1 MQIVFVKKK
10 KGCKNFMEKQTDS
23 VETVKSIASDLKAV
37 EPIVSVKN
45 LIVTGKDGRLLVD
58 HLSLQLKRGET
69 LGLVGESGSGKTLT
83 LKSLIGLLPK
93 NLSESYEEKKING
106 NVAMIFQNPMSALDP
121 LCPVFAQLI
130 EVVMIRQNVS
140 KKEAVCR
147 ANELIERLGL
157 PKELSKKDRLPSEL
171 SGGQCQRI
179 LIAMALACNPDVL
192 LCDEPTTALDVTVQK
207 QTLDLILSLQ
217 KEMNFAILF
226 VTHNL
231 AVAAGICSHLA
242 VMHHGKIVER
252 AVTKEILLT
261 PKDEY
266 TKMLL
271 SAILRIPHRCPQ
283 HNNISLRRS
292 GSKMQKSDVLLEIRN
307 IQASYKEYPAL
318 NNVSLDIK
326 KNTVL
331 GLVGESGSGKS
342 TLAKVITGLLQADTG
357 EVVFDGEM
365 LYSKKKHLHRKQQCK
380 QIQMVFQNPEGSLN
394 PKHTIEKILSDAML
408 FHKVTD
414 RAHVKEKCQEW
425 VQRMELP
432 EDTLS
437 RFPSSFSGGQKQ
449 RIALAR
455 ALCVSPKFLIADEP
469 TSALDVSVQLRML
482 QLIKELKR
490 EMGLTILFISHDMGV
505 IYDIC
510 DEVAV
515 MKDGKIEETGEK
527 KAFFENP
534 KTEYGKLLLDSV
546 PTLPYLE

>member
-140 KKEAVCR
+140 KKEASCR
-147 ANELIERLGL
+147 AKELIERLGL

-252 AVTKEILLT
+252 AATKEILLT
-261 PKDEY
+261 PKDAY

-271 SAILRIPHRCPQ
+271 SAILRIPHR
-283 HNNISLRRS
+283 
-292 GSKMQKSDVLLEIRN
+292 
-307 IQASYKEYPAL
+307 
-318 NNVSLDIK
+318 
-326 KNTVL
+326 
-331 GLVGESGSGKS
+331 
-342 TLAKVITGLLQADTG
+342 
-357 EVVFDGEM
+357 
-365 LYSKKKHLHRKQQCK
+365 
-380 QIQMVFQNPEGSLN
+380 
-394 PKHTIEKILSDAML
+394 
-408 FHKVTD
+408 
-414 RAHVKEKCQEW
+414 
-425 VQRMELP
+425 
-432 EDTLS
+432 
-437 RFPSSFSGGQKQ
+437 
-449 RIALAR
+449 
-455 ALCVSPKFLIADEP
+455 
-469 TSALDVSVQLRML
+469 
-482 QLIKELKR
+482 
-490 EMGLTILFISHDMGV
+490 
-505 IYDIC
+505 
-510 DEVAV
+510 
-515 MKDGKIEETGEK
+515 
-527 KAFFENP
+527 
-534 KTEYGKLLLDSV
+534 
-546 PTLPYLE
+546 

>member
-10 KGCKNFMEKQTDS
+10 KGCKNFMEMQTDS
-23 VETVKSIASDLKAV
+23 VKSIASDLKAA

-45 LIVTGKDGRLLVD
+45 LTVTGKDGRLLVD

-93 NLSESYEEKKING
+93 NLLESYEEKKING

-140 KKEAVCR
+140 KKEAACR
-147 ANELIERLGL
+147 AKELIERLGL

-179 LIAMALACNPDVL
+179 LIAMALACKPDVL

-252 AVTKEILLT
+252 AATKEILLT

-271 SAILRIPHRCPQ
+271 SAILRIPH
-283 HNNISLRRS
+283 
-292 GSKMQKSDVLLEIRN
+292 K
-307 IQASYKEYPAL
+307 
-318 NNVSLDIK
+318 
-326 KNTVL
+326 
-331 GLVGESGSGKS
+331 
-342 TLAKVITGLLQADTG
+342 
-357 EVVFDGEM
+357 
-365 LYSKKKHLHRKQQCK
+365 
-380 QIQMVFQNPEGSLN
+380 
-394 PKHTIEKILSDAML
+394 
-408 FHKVTD
+408 
-414 RAHVKEKCQEW
+414 
-425 VQRMELP
+425 
-432 EDTLS
+432 
-437 RFPSSFSGGQKQ
+437 
-449 RIALAR
+449 
-455 ALCVSPKFLIADEP
+455 
-469 TSALDVSVQLRML
+469 
-482 QLIKELKR
+482 
-490 EMGLTILFISHDMGV
+490 
-505 IYDIC
+505 
-510 DEVAV
+510 
-515 MKDGKIEETGEK
+515 
-527 KAFFENP
+527 
-534 KTEYGKLLLDSV
+534 
-546 PTLPYLE
+546 

>member
-1 MQIVFVKKK
+1 MQIVCVKKK
-10 KGCKNFMEKQTDS
+10 KGWKNFMEMQTDS
-23 VETVKSIASDLKAV
+23 VETVKSIGSDLKAA

-45 LIVTGKDGRLLVD
+45 LKVTGKDGRLLVD

-140 KKEAVCR
+140 KKEAACR
-147 ANELIERLGL
+147 AKELIERLGL

-179 LIAMALACNPDVL
+179 LIAMALACKPDVL

-217 KEMNFAILF
+217 KEMNFAVLF

-252 AVTKEILLT
+252 AATKEILLT

-271 SAILRIPHRCPQ
+271 SAILRIPHR
-283 HNNISLRRS
+283 
-292 GSKMQKSDVLLEIRN
+292 
-307 IQASYKEYPAL
+307 
-318 NNVSLDIK
+318 
-326 KNTVL
+326 
-331 GLVGESGSGKS
+331 
-342 TLAKVITGLLQADTG
+342 
-357 EVVFDGEM
+357 
-365 LYSKKKHLHRKQQCK
+365 
-380 QIQMVFQNPEGSLN
+380 
-394 PKHTIEKILSDAML
+394 
-408 FHKVTD
+408 
-414 RAHVKEKCQEW
+414 
-425 VQRMELP
+425 
-432 EDTLS
+432 
-437 RFPSSFSGGQKQ
+437 
-449 RIALAR
+449 
-455 ALCVSPKFLIADEP
+455 
-469 TSALDVSVQLRML
+469 
-482 QLIKELKR
+482 
-490 EMGLTILFISHDMGV
+490 
-505 IYDIC
+505 
-510 DEVAV
+510 
-515 MKDGKIEETGEK
+515 
-527 KAFFENP
+527 
-534 KTEYGKLLLDSV
+534 
-546 PTLPYLE
+546 

>member
-10 KGCKNFMEKQTDS
+10 KGCKNFMEKKTDS

-83 LKSLIGLLPK
+83 LKSLVGLLPK

-140 KKEAVCR
+140 KKEAICR
-147 ANELIERLGL
+147 AKELIERLGL

-252 AVTKEILLT
+252 AATKEILLT

-271 SAILRIPHRCPQ
+271 SAILRIPHR
-283 HNNISLRRS
+283 
-292 GSKMQKSDVLLEIRN
+292 
-307 IQASYKEYPAL
+307 
-318 NNVSLDIK
+318 
-326 KNTVL
+326 
-331 GLVGESGSGKS
+331 
-342 TLAKVITGLLQADTG
+342 
-357 EVVFDGEM
+357 
-365 LYSKKKHLHRKQQCK
+365 
-380 QIQMVFQNPEGSLN
+380 
-394 PKHTIEKILSDAML
+394 
-408 FHKVTD
+408 
-414 RAHVKEKCQEW
+414 
-425 VQRMELP
+425 
-432 EDTLS
+432 
-437 RFPSSFSGGQKQ
+437 
-449 RIALAR
+449 
-455 ALCVSPKFLIADEP
+455 
-469 TSALDVSVQLRML
+469 
-482 QLIKELKR
+482 
-490 EMGLTILFISHDMGV
+490 
-505 IYDIC
+505 
-510 DEVAV
+510 
-515 MKDGKIEETGEK
+515 
-527 KAFFENP
+527 
-534 KTEYGKLLLDSV
+534 
-546 PTLPYLE
+546 

>member
-10 KGCKNFMEKQTDS
+10 KGCKNFMEMQTDS
-23 VETVKSIASDLKAV
+23 VETVKSIASYLKAA

-45 LIVTGKDGRLLVD
+45 LTVTGKDGRLLVD

-140 KKEAVCR
+140 KKEASCR
-147 ANELIERLGL
+147 AKKLIERLGL

-179 LIAMALACNPDVL
+179 LIAMALACKPDVL

-252 AVTKEILLT
+252 AATKEILLT

-271 SAILRIPHRCPQ
+271 SAILRIPH
-283 HNNISLRRS
+283 
-292 GSKMQKSDVLLEIRN
+292 K
-307 IQASYKEYPAL
+307 
-318 NNVSLDIK
+318 
-326 KNTVL
+326 
-331 GLVGESGSGKS
+331 
-342 TLAKVITGLLQADTG
+342 
-357 EVVFDGEM
+357 
-365 LYSKKKHLHRKQQCK
+365 
-380 QIQMVFQNPEGSLN
+380 
-394 PKHTIEKILSDAML
+394 
-408 FHKVTD
+408 
-414 RAHVKEKCQEW
+414 
-425 VQRMELP
+425 
-432 EDTLS
+432 
-437 RFPSSFSGGQKQ
+437 
-449 RIALAR
+449 
-455 ALCVSPKFLIADEP
+455 
-469 TSALDVSVQLRML
+469 
-482 QLIKELKR
+482 
-490 EMGLTILFISHDMGV
+490 
-505 IYDIC
+505 
-510 DEVAV
+510 
-515 MKDGKIEETGEK
+515 
-527 KAFFENP
+527 
-534 KTEYGKLLLDSV
+534 
-546 PTLPYLE
+546 

>member
-1 MQIVFVKKK
+1 MQIIFVKKK
-10 KGCKNFMEKQTDS
+10 KGCKNFMEMQTDS

-45 LIVTGKDGRLLVD
+45 LTVTGKDGRLIVD

-140 KKEAVCR
+140 KKEAICR
-147 ANELIERLGL
+147 AKELIERLGL

-242 VMHHGKIVER
+242 VMHNGKIVETGK
-252 AVTKEILLT
+252 TKELLQH
-261 PKDEY
+261 PKDDY

-271 SAILRIPHRCPQ
+271 SAILRIP
-283 HNNISLRRS
+283 SRRE
-292 GSKMQKSDVLLEIRN
+292 Q
-307 IQASYKEYPAL
+307 
-318 NNVSLDIK
+318 
-326 KNTVL
+326 
-331 GLVGESGSGKS
+331 
-342 TLAKVITGLLQADTG
+342 
-357 EVVFDGEM
+357 
-365 LYSKKKHLHRKQQCK
+365 
-380 QIQMVFQNPEGSLN
+380 
-394 PKHTIEKILSDAML
+394 
-408 FHKVTD
+408 
-414 RAHVKEKCQEW
+414 
-425 VQRMELP
+425 
-432 EDTLS
+432 
-437 RFPSSFSGGQKQ
+437 
-449 RIALAR
+449 
-455 ALCVSPKFLIADEP
+455 
-469 TSALDVSVQLRML
+469 
-482 QLIKELKR
+482 
-490 EMGLTILFISHDMGV
+490 
-505 IYDIC
+505 
-510 DEVAV
+510 
-515 MKDGKIEETGEK
+515 
-527 KAFFENP
+527 
-534 KTEYGKLLLDSV
+534 
-546 PTLPYLE
+546 

>member
-10 KGCKNFMEKQTDS
+10 KGCKNFMEMQTDS
-23 VETVKSIASDLKAV
+23 VETVKSIASDLKAA

-45 LIVTGKDGRLLVD
+45 LTVTGKDGRLLVD

-140 KKEAVCR
+140 KKEAACR
-147 ANELIERLGL
+147 AKELIERLGL

-207 QTLDLILSLQ
+207 QTLDLIRELQ

-252 AVTKEILLT
+252 AATKEILLT

-271 SAILRIPHRCPQ
+271 SAILRIPHR
-283 HNNISLRRS
+283 
-292 GSKMQKSDVLLEIRN
+292 
-307 IQASYKEYPAL
+307 
-318 NNVSLDIK
+318 
-326 KNTVL
+326 
-331 GLVGESGSGKS
+331 
-342 TLAKVITGLLQADTG
+342 
-357 EVVFDGEM
+357 
-365 LYSKKKHLHRKQQCK
+365 
-380 QIQMVFQNPEGSLN
+380 
-394 PKHTIEKILSDAML
+394 
-408 FHKVTD
+408 
-414 RAHVKEKCQEW
+414 
-425 VQRMELP
+425 
-432 EDTLS
+432 
-437 RFPSSFSGGQKQ
+437 
-449 RIALAR
+449 
-455 ALCVSPKFLIADEP
+455 
-469 TSALDVSVQLRML
+469 
-482 QLIKELKR
+482 
-490 EMGLTILFISHDMGV
+490 
-505 IYDIC
+505 
-510 DEVAV
+510 
-515 MKDGKIEETGEK
+515 
-527 KAFFENP
+527 
-534 KTEYGKLLLDSV
+534 
-546 PTLPYLE
+546 

>member
-83 LKSLIGLLPK
+83 LKSLIELLPK

-130 EVVMIRQNVS
+130 EVVMIRQNVR

-252 AVTKEILLT
+252 AATKEILLT

-271 SAILRIPHRCPQ
+271 SAILRIPHR
-283 HNNISLRRS
+283 
-292 GSKMQKSDVLLEIRN
+292 
-307 IQASYKEYPAL
+307 
-318 NNVSLDIK
+318 
-326 KNTVL
+326 
-331 GLVGESGSGKS
+331 
-342 TLAKVITGLLQADTG
+342 
-357 EVVFDGEM
+357 
-365 LYSKKKHLHRKQQCK
+365 
-380 QIQMVFQNPEGSLN
+380 
-394 PKHTIEKILSDAML
+394 
-408 FHKVTD
+408 
-414 RAHVKEKCQEW
+414 
-425 VQRMELP
+425 
-432 EDTLS
+432 
-437 RFPSSFSGGQKQ
+437 
-449 RIALAR
+449 
-455 ALCVSPKFLIADEP
+455 
-469 TSALDVSVQLRML
+469 
-482 QLIKELKR
+482 
-490 EMGLTILFISHDMGV
+490 
-505 IYDIC
+505 
-510 DEVAV
+510 
-515 MKDGKIEETGEK
+515 
-527 KAFFENP
+527 
-534 KTEYGKLLLDSV
+534 
-546 PTLPYLE
+546 

>member
-10 KGCKNFMEKQTDS
+10 KGCKNFMEMQTDS
-23 VETVKSIASDLKAV
+23 VETVKSIASDLKAA

-45 LIVTGKDGRLLVD
+45 LTVTGKDGRLLVD

-93 NLSESYEEKKING
+93 NLLESYEEKKING

-140 KKEAVCR
+140 KKEAACR
-147 ANELIERLGL
+147 AKELIERLGL

-179 LIAMALACNPDVL
+179 LIAMALACKPDVL

-217 KEMNFAILF
+217 KEMNFVILF

-252 AVTKEILLT
+252 AATKEILLT

-271 SAILRIPHRCPQ
+271 SAILRIPH
-283 HNNISLRRS
+283 
-292 GSKMQKSDVLLEIRN
+292 K
-307 IQASYKEYPAL
+307 
-318 NNVSLDIK
+318 
-326 KNTVL
+326 
-331 GLVGESGSGKS
+331 
-342 TLAKVITGLLQADTG
+342 
-357 EVVFDGEM
+357 
-365 LYSKKKHLHRKQQCK
+365 
-380 QIQMVFQNPEGSLN
+380 
-394 PKHTIEKILSDAML
+394 
-408 FHKVTD
+408 
-414 RAHVKEKCQEW
+414 
-425 VQRMELP
+425 
-432 EDTLS
+432 
-437 RFPSSFSGGQKQ
+437 
-449 RIALAR
+449 
-455 ALCVSPKFLIADEP
+455 
-469 TSALDVSVQLRML
+469 
-482 QLIKELKR
+482 
-490 EMGLTILFISHDMGV
+490 
-505 IYDIC
+505 
-510 DEVAV
+510 
-515 MKDGKIEETGEK
+515 
-527 KAFFENP
+527 
-534 KTEYGKLLLDSV
+534 
-546 PTLPYLE
+546 

>member
-10 KGCKNFMEKQTDS
+10 KGCKNFMEMQTDS

-37 EPIVSVKN
+37 EQIVSVKN
-45 LIVTGKDGRLLVD
+45 LTVTGKDGRLIVD

-140 KKEAVCR
+140 KKEAICR
-147 ANELIERLGL
+147 AKELIERLGL

-242 VMHHGKIVER
+242 VMHHGKIVETGK
-252 AVTKEILLT
+252 TKELLQH
-261 PKDEY
+261 PKGNY

-271 SAILRIPHRCPQ
+271 SAILRIP
-283 HNNISLRRS
+283 SRRE
-292 GSKMQKSDVLLEIRN
+292 Q
-307 IQASYKEYPAL
+307 
-318 NNVSLDIK
+318 
-326 KNTVL
+326 
-331 GLVGESGSGKS
+331 
-342 TLAKVITGLLQADTG
+342 
-357 EVVFDGEM
+357 
-365 LYSKKKHLHRKQQCK
+365 
-380 QIQMVFQNPEGSLN
+380 
-394 PKHTIEKILSDAML
+394 
-408 FHKVTD
+408 
-414 RAHVKEKCQEW
+414 
-425 VQRMELP
+425 
-432 EDTLS
+432 
-437 RFPSSFSGGQKQ
+437 
-449 RIALAR
+449 
-455 ALCVSPKFLIADEP
+455 
-469 TSALDVSVQLRML
+469 
-482 QLIKELKR
+482 
-490 EMGLTILFISHDMGV
+490 
-505 IYDIC
+505 
-510 DEVAV
+510 
-515 MKDGKIEETGEK
+515 
-527 KAFFENP
+527 
-534 KTEYGKLLLDSV
+534 
-546 PTLPYLE
+546 

>member
-10 KGCKNFMEKQTDS
+10 KGCKNFMEMQTDS
-23 VETVKSIASDLKAV
+23 VETVKSIASDLKAA

-45 LIVTGKDGRLLVD
+45 LTVTGKDGRLLVD

-93 NLSESYEEKKING
+93 NLSESYEEKNING

-140 KKEAVCR
+140 KKEASCR
-147 ANELIERLGL
+147 AKELIERLGL

-179 LIAMALACNPDVL
+179 LIAMALACKPDVL

-252 AVTKEILLT
+252 AATKEILLT

-271 SAILRIPHRCPQ
+271 SAILCIPH
-283 HNNISLRRS
+283 
-292 GSKMQKSDVLLEIRN
+292 K
-307 IQASYKEYPAL
+307 
-318 NNVSLDIK
+318 
-326 KNTVL
+326 
-331 GLVGESGSGKS
+331 
-342 TLAKVITGLLQADTG
+342 
-357 EVVFDGEM
+357 
-365 LYSKKKHLHRKQQCK
+365 
-380 QIQMVFQNPEGSLN
+380 
-394 PKHTIEKILSDAML
+394 
-408 FHKVTD
+408 
-414 RAHVKEKCQEW
+414 
-425 VQRMELP
+425 
-432 EDTLS
+432 
-437 RFPSSFSGGQKQ
+437 
-449 RIALAR
+449 
-455 ALCVSPKFLIADEP
+455 
-469 TSALDVSVQLRML
+469 
-482 QLIKELKR
+482 
-490 EMGLTILFISHDMGV
+490 
-505 IYDIC
+505 
-510 DEVAV
+510 
-515 MKDGKIEETGEK
+515 
-527 KAFFENP
+527 
-534 KTEYGKLLLDSV
+534 
-546 PTLPYLE
+546 

>member
-83 LKSLIGLLPK
+83 LKSLVGLLPK

-147 ANELIERLGL
+147 ATELIERLGL

-242 VMHHGKIVER
+242 VMHNGKIVETGK
-252 AVTKEILLT
+252 TKELLQH
-261 PKDEY
+261 PKDDY

-271 SAILRIPHRCPQ
+271 SAILRIP
-283 HNNISLRRS
+283 SRRE
-292 GSKMQKSDVLLEIRN
+292 Q
-307 IQASYKEYPAL
+307 
-318 NNVSLDIK
+318 
-326 KNTVL
+326 
-331 GLVGESGSGKS
+331 
-342 TLAKVITGLLQADTG
+342 
-357 EVVFDGEM
+357 
-365 LYSKKKHLHRKQQCK
+365 
-380 QIQMVFQNPEGSLN
+380 
-394 PKHTIEKILSDAML
+394 
-408 FHKVTD
+408 
-414 RAHVKEKCQEW
+414 
-425 VQRMELP
+425 
-432 EDTLS
+432 
-437 RFPSSFSGGQKQ
+437 
-449 RIALAR
+449 
-455 ALCVSPKFLIADEP
+455 
-469 TSALDVSVQLRML
+469 
-482 QLIKELKR
+482 
-490 EMGLTILFISHDMGV
+490 
-505 IYDIC
+505 
-510 DEVAV
+510 
-515 MKDGKIEETGEK
+515 
-527 KAFFENP
+527 
-534 KTEYGKLLLDSV
+534 
-546 PTLPYLE
+546 

>member
-10 KGCKNFMEKQTDS
+10 KGCKNFMEMQTDS
-23 VETVKSIASDLKAV
+23 VETVKSIASDLKAA

-45 LIVTGKDGRLLVD
+45 LTVTGKDGRLLVD

-93 NLSESYEEKKING
+93 NLLESYEEKKING

-140 KKEAVCR
+140 KKEASCR
-147 ANELIERLGL
+147 AKELIERLGL

-179 LIAMALACNPDVL
+179 LIAMALACKPDVL

-252 AVTKEILLT
+252 AATKEILLT

-271 SAILRIPHRCPQ
+271 SAILCIPH
-283 HNNISLRRS
+283 
-292 GSKMQKSDVLLEIRN
+292 K
-307 IQASYKEYPAL
+307 
-318 NNVSLDIK
+318 
-326 KNTVL
+326 
-331 GLVGESGSGKS
+331 
-342 TLAKVITGLLQADTG
+342 
-357 EVVFDGEM
+357 
-365 LYSKKKHLHRKQQCK
+365 
-380 QIQMVFQNPEGSLN
+380 
-394 PKHTIEKILSDAML
+394 
-408 FHKVTD
+408 
-414 RAHVKEKCQEW
+414 
-425 VQRMELP
+425 
-432 EDTLS
+432 
-437 RFPSSFSGGQKQ
+437 
-449 RIALAR
+449 
-455 ALCVSPKFLIADEP
+455 
-469 TSALDVSVQLRML
+469 
-482 QLIKELKR
+482 
-490 EMGLTILFISHDMGV
+490 
-505 IYDIC
+505 
-510 DEVAV
+510 
-515 MKDGKIEETGEK
+515 
-527 KAFFENP
+527 
-534 KTEYGKLLLDSV
+534 
-546 PTLPYLE
+546 

>member
-10 KGCKNFMEKQTDS
+10 KGCKNFMEMQTDS
-23 VETVKSIASDLKAV
+23 VETVKSIASDLKAA

-45 LIVTGKDGRLLVD
+45 LTVTGKDGRLLVD
-58 HLSLQLKRGET
+58 HLSLQLKRGDT

-93 NLSESYEEKKING
+93 NLLESYEEKKING

-140 KKEAVCR
+140 KKEAACR
-147 ANELIERLGL
+147 AKELIERLGL

-179 LIAMALACNPDVL
+179 LIAMALACKPDVL

-252 AVTKEILLT
+252 AATKEILLT

-271 SAILRIPHRCPQ
+271 SAILRIPH
-283 HNNISLRRS
+283 
-292 GSKMQKSDVLLEIRN
+292 K
-307 IQASYKEYPAL
+307 
-318 NNVSLDIK
+318 
-326 KNTVL
+326 
-331 GLVGESGSGKS
+331 
-342 TLAKVITGLLQADTG
+342 
-357 EVVFDGEM
+357 
-365 LYSKKKHLHRKQQCK
+365 
-380 QIQMVFQNPEGSLN
+380 
-394 PKHTIEKILSDAML
+394 
-408 FHKVTD
+408 
-414 RAHVKEKCQEW
+414 
-425 VQRMELP
+425 
-432 EDTLS
+432 
-437 RFPSSFSGGQKQ
+437 
-449 RIALAR
+449 
-455 ALCVSPKFLIADEP
+455 
-469 TSALDVSVQLRML
+469 
-482 QLIKELKR
+482 
-490 EMGLTILFISHDMGV
+490 
-505 IYDIC
+505 
-510 DEVAV
+510 
-515 MKDGKIEETGEK
+515 
-527 KAFFENP
+527 
-534 KTEYGKLLLDSV
+534 
-546 PTLPYLE
+546 

>member
-10 KGCKNFMEKQTDS
+10 KGCKNFMEMQTDS
-23 VETVKSIASDLKAV
+23 VETVKSIASDLKAA

-45 LIVTGKDGRLLVD
+45 LTVTGKDGRLLVD

-140 KKEAVCR
+140 KKEAACR
-147 ANELIERLGL
+147 AKELIERLGL

-179 LIAMALACNPDVL
+179 LIAMALACKPDVL

-217 KEMNFAILF
+217 KEMDFAILF

-252 AVTKEILLT
+252 AATKEILLT

-271 SAILRIPHRCPQ
+271 SAILRIPH
-283 HNNISLRRS
+283 
-292 GSKMQKSDVLLEIRN
+292 K
-307 IQASYKEYPAL
+307 
-318 NNVSLDIK
+318 
-326 KNTVL
+326 
-331 GLVGESGSGKS
+331 
-342 TLAKVITGLLQADTG
+342 
-357 EVVFDGEM
+357 
-365 LYSKKKHLHRKQQCK
+365 
-380 QIQMVFQNPEGSLN
+380 
-394 PKHTIEKILSDAML
+394 
-408 FHKVTD
+408 
-414 RAHVKEKCQEW
+414 
-425 VQRMELP
+425 
-432 EDTLS
+432 
-437 RFPSSFSGGQKQ
+437 
-449 RIALAR
+449 
-455 ALCVSPKFLIADEP
+455 
-469 TSALDVSVQLRML
+469 
-482 QLIKELKR
+482 
-490 EMGLTILFISHDMGV
+490 
-505 IYDIC
+505 
-510 DEVAV
+510 
-515 MKDGKIEETGEK
+515 
-527 KAFFENP
+527 
-534 KTEYGKLLLDSV
+534 
-546 PTLPYLE
+546 

>member
-10 KGCKNFMEKQTDS
+10 KGCKNFMEMQTDS
-23 VETVKSIASDLKAV
+23 VETVKSIASDLKAA

-45 LIVTGKDGRLLVD
+45 LTVTGKDGRLLVD

-93 NLSESYEEKKING
+93 NLSESYEEKNING

-140 KKEAVCR
+140 KKEASCR
-147 ANELIERLGL
+147 AKELIERLGL

-179 LIAMALACNPDVL
+179 LIAMALACKPDVL

-217 KEMNFAILF
+217 KEMNFVILF

-252 AVTKEILLT
+252 AATKEILLT

-271 SAILRIPHRCPQ
+271 SAILCIPH
-283 HNNISLRRS
+283 
-292 GSKMQKSDVLLEIRN
+292 K
-307 IQASYKEYPAL
+307 
-318 NNVSLDIK
+318 
-326 KNTVL
+326 
-331 GLVGESGSGKS
+331 
-342 TLAKVITGLLQADTG
+342 
-357 EVVFDGEM
+357 
-365 LYSKKKHLHRKQQCK
+365 
-380 QIQMVFQNPEGSLN
+380 
-394 PKHTIEKILSDAML
+394 
-408 FHKVTD
+408 
-414 RAHVKEKCQEW
+414 
-425 VQRMELP
+425 
-432 EDTLS
+432 
-437 RFPSSFSGGQKQ
+437 
-449 RIALAR
+449 
-455 ALCVSPKFLIADEP
+455 
-469 TSALDVSVQLRML
+469 
-482 QLIKELKR
+482 
-490 EMGLTILFISHDMGV
+490 
-505 IYDIC
+505 
-510 DEVAV
+510 
-515 MKDGKIEETGEK
+515 
-527 KAFFENP
+527 
-534 KTEYGKLLLDSV
+534 
-546 PTLPYLE
+546 

>member
-10 KGCKNFMEKQTDS
+10 KGCKNFMEMQTDS
-23 VETVKSIASDLKAV
+23 VETVKSIASDLKAA

-45 LIVTGKDGRLLVD
+45 LILTGKDGRLLVD

-140 KKEAVCR
+140 KKEAACR
-147 ANELIERLGL
+147 AKELIERLGL

-179 LIAMALACNPDVL
+179 LIAMALACKPDVL

-217 KEMNFAILF
+217 KEMNFAVLF

-252 AVTKEILLT
+252 AATKEILLT

-271 SAILRIPHRCPQ
+271 SAILRIPHR
-283 HNNISLRRS
+283 
-292 GSKMQKSDVLLEIRN
+292 
-307 IQASYKEYPAL
+307 
-318 NNVSLDIK
+318 
-326 KNTVL
+326 
-331 GLVGESGSGKS
+331 
-342 TLAKVITGLLQADTG
+342 
-357 EVVFDGEM
+357 
-365 LYSKKKHLHRKQQCK
+365 
-380 QIQMVFQNPEGSLN
+380 
-394 PKHTIEKILSDAML
+394 
-408 FHKVTD
+408 
-414 RAHVKEKCQEW
+414 
-425 VQRMELP
+425 
-432 EDTLS
+432 
-437 RFPSSFSGGQKQ
+437 
-449 RIALAR
+449 
-455 ALCVSPKFLIADEP
+455 
-469 TSALDVSVQLRML
+469 
-482 QLIKELKR
+482 
-490 EMGLTILFISHDMGV
+490 
-505 IYDIC
+505 
-510 DEVAV
+510 
-515 MKDGKIEETGEK
+515 
-527 KAFFENP
+527 
-534 KTEYGKLLLDSV
+534 
-546 PTLPYLE
+546 

>member
-37 EPIVSVKN
+37 EPIVSLKN

-140 KKEAVCR
+140 KKEAVCF

-226 VTHNL
+226 VTHIL

-252 AVTKEILLT
+252 AATKEILLT

-271 SAILRIPHRCPQ
+271 SAILRIPHR
-283 HNNISLRRS
+283 
-292 GSKMQKSDVLLEIRN
+292 
-307 IQASYKEYPAL
+307 
-318 NNVSLDIK
+318 
-326 KNTVL
+326 
-331 GLVGESGSGKS
+331 
-342 TLAKVITGLLQADTG
+342 
-357 EVVFDGEM
+357 
-365 LYSKKKHLHRKQQCK
+365 
-380 QIQMVFQNPEGSLN
+380 
-394 PKHTIEKILSDAML
+394 
-408 FHKVTD
+408 
-414 RAHVKEKCQEW
+414 
-425 VQRMELP
+425 
-432 EDTLS
+432 
-437 RFPSSFSGGQKQ
+437 
-449 RIALAR
+449 
-455 ALCVSPKFLIADEP
+455 
-469 TSALDVSVQLRML
+469 
-482 QLIKELKR
+482 
-490 EMGLTILFISHDMGV
+490 
-505 IYDIC
+505 
-510 DEVAV
+510 
-515 MKDGKIEETGEK
+515 
-527 KAFFENP
+527 
-534 KTEYGKLLLDSV
+534 
-546 PTLPYLE
+546 

>member
-10 KGCKNFMEKQTDS
+10 KGCKNFMEMQTDS
-23 VETVKSIASDLKAV
+23 VETVKSIASDLKAA

-45 LIVTGKDGRLLVD
+45 LTVTGKDGRLLVD

-93 NLSESYEEKKING
+93 NLSESYEEKNING

-140 KKEAVCR
+140 KKEAACR
-147 ANELIERLGL
+147 AKELIERLGL

-179 LIAMALACNPDVL
+179 LIAMALACKPDVL

-252 AVTKEILLT
+252 AATKEILLT

-271 SAILRIPHRCPQ
+271 SAILRIPHR
-283 HNNISLRRS
+283 
-292 GSKMQKSDVLLEIRN
+292 
-307 IQASYKEYPAL
+307 
-318 NNVSLDIK
+318 
-326 KNTVL
+326 
-331 GLVGESGSGKS
+331 
-342 TLAKVITGLLQADTG
+342 
-357 EVVFDGEM
+357 
-365 LYSKKKHLHRKQQCK
+365 
-380 QIQMVFQNPEGSLN
+380 
-394 PKHTIEKILSDAML
+394 
-408 FHKVTD
+408 
-414 RAHVKEKCQEW
+414 
-425 VQRMELP
+425 
-432 EDTLS
+432 
-437 RFPSSFSGGQKQ
+437 
-449 RIALAR
+449 
-455 ALCVSPKFLIADEP
+455 
-469 TSALDVSVQLRML
+469 
-482 QLIKELKR
+482 
-490 EMGLTILFISHDMGV
+490 
-505 IYDIC
+505 
-510 DEVAV
+510 
-515 MKDGKIEETGEK
+515 
-527 KAFFENP
+527 
-534 KTEYGKLLLDSV
+534 
-546 PTLPYLE
+546 

>member
-10 KGCKNFMEKQTDS
+10 KGCKNFMEMQTDS
-23 VETVKSIASDLKAV
+23 VETVKSIASDLKAA

-45 LIVTGKDGRLLVD
+45 LTVTGKDGRLLVD

-93 NLSESYEEKKING
+93 NLLESYEEKNING

-140 KKEAVCR
+140 KKEAACR
-147 ANELIERLGL
+147 AKELIERLGL

-179 LIAMALACNPDVL
+179 LIAMALACKPDVL

-217 KEMNFAILF
+217 KEMDFAILF

-252 AVTKEILLT
+252 AATKEILLT

-271 SAILRIPHRCPQ
+271 SAILRIPH
-283 HNNISLRRS
+283 
-292 GSKMQKSDVLLEIRN
+292 K
-307 IQASYKEYPAL
+307 
-318 NNVSLDIK
+318 
-326 KNTVL
+326 
-331 GLVGESGSGKS
+331 
-342 TLAKVITGLLQADTG
+342 
-357 EVVFDGEM
+357 
-365 LYSKKKHLHRKQQCK
+365 
-380 QIQMVFQNPEGSLN
+380 
-394 PKHTIEKILSDAML
+394 
-408 FHKVTD
+408 
-414 RAHVKEKCQEW
+414 
-425 VQRMELP
+425 
-432 EDTLS
+432 
-437 RFPSSFSGGQKQ
+437 
-449 RIALAR
+449 
-455 ALCVSPKFLIADEP
+455 
-469 TSALDVSVQLRML
+469 
-482 QLIKELKR
+482 
-490 EMGLTILFISHDMGV
+490 
-505 IYDIC
+505 
-510 DEVAV
+510 
-515 MKDGKIEETGEK
+515 
-527 KAFFENP
+527 
-534 KTEYGKLLLDSV
+534 
-546 PTLPYLE
+546 

>member
-23 VETVKSIASDLKAV
+23 VETVKSIASDLKAA

-45 LIVTGKDGRLLVD
+45 LTVTGKDGRLLVD

-140 KKEAVCR
+140 KKEASCR
-147 ANELIERLGL
+147 AKELIERLGL

-252 AVTKEILLT
+252 AATKEILLT

-271 SAILRIPHRCPQ
+271 SAILRIPHR
-283 HNNISLRRS
+283 
-292 GSKMQKSDVLLEIRN
+292 
-307 IQASYKEYPAL
+307 
-318 NNVSLDIK
+318 
-326 KNTVL
+326 
-331 GLVGESGSGKS
+331 
-342 TLAKVITGLLQADTG
+342 
-357 EVVFDGEM
+357 
-365 LYSKKKHLHRKQQCK
+365 
-380 QIQMVFQNPEGSLN
+380 
-394 PKHTIEKILSDAML
+394 
-408 FHKVTD
+408 
-414 RAHVKEKCQEW
+414 
-425 VQRMELP
+425 
-432 EDTLS
+432 
-437 RFPSSFSGGQKQ
+437 
-449 RIALAR
+449 
-455 ALCVSPKFLIADEP
+455 
-469 TSALDVSVQLRML
+469 
-482 QLIKELKR
+482 
-490 EMGLTILFISHDMGV
+490 
-505 IYDIC
+505 
-510 DEVAV
+510 
-515 MKDGKIEETGEK
+515 
-527 KAFFENP
+527 
-534 KTEYGKLLLDSV
+534 
-546 PTLPYLE
+546 

>member
-10 KGCKNFMEKQTDS
+10 KGCKNFMEMQTDS
-23 VETVKSIASDLKAV
+23 VETVNSIASDLKAA

-45 LIVTGKDGRLLVD
+45 LTVTGKDGRLLVD

-140 KKEAVCR
+140 KKEAACR
-147 ANELIERLGL
+147 AKELIERLGL

-179 LIAMALACNPDVL
+179 LIAMALACKPDVL

-207 QTLDLILSLQ
+207 RTLDLILSLQ

-252 AVTKEILLT
+252 AATKEILLT

-271 SAILRIPHRCPQ
+271 SAILRIPH
-283 HNNISLRRS
+283 
-292 GSKMQKSDVLLEIRN
+292 K
-307 IQASYKEYPAL
+307 
-318 NNVSLDIK
+318 
-326 KNTVL
+326 
-331 GLVGESGSGKS
+331 
-342 TLAKVITGLLQADTG
+342 
-357 EVVFDGEM
+357 
-365 LYSKKKHLHRKQQCK
+365 
-380 QIQMVFQNPEGSLN
+380 
-394 PKHTIEKILSDAML
+394 
-408 FHKVTD
+408 
-414 RAHVKEKCQEW
+414 
-425 VQRMELP
+425 
-432 EDTLS
+432 
-437 RFPSSFSGGQKQ
+437 
-449 RIALAR
+449 
-455 ALCVSPKFLIADEP
+455 
-469 TSALDVSVQLRML
+469 
-482 QLIKELKR
+482 
-490 EMGLTILFISHDMGV
+490 
-505 IYDIC
+505 
-510 DEVAV
+510 
-515 MKDGKIEETGEK
+515 
-527 KAFFENP
+527 
-534 KTEYGKLLLDSV
+534 
-546 PTLPYLE
+546 

>member
-83 LKSLIGLLPK
+83 LKSLVGLLPK

-140 KKEAVCR
+140 KKEAICR
-147 ANELIERLGL
+147 AKELIERLGL

-252 AVTKEILLT
+252 AATKEILLT

-271 SAILRIPHRCPQ
+271 SAILRIPHR
-283 HNNISLRRS
+283 
-292 GSKMQKSDVLLEIRN
+292 
-307 IQASYKEYPAL
+307 
-318 NNVSLDIK
+318 
-326 KNTVL
+326 
-331 GLVGESGSGKS
+331 
-342 TLAKVITGLLQADTG
+342 
-357 EVVFDGEM
+357 
-365 LYSKKKHLHRKQQCK
+365 
-380 QIQMVFQNPEGSLN
+380 
-394 PKHTIEKILSDAML
+394 
-408 FHKVTD
+408 
-414 RAHVKEKCQEW
+414 
-425 VQRMELP
+425 
-432 EDTLS
+432 
-437 RFPSSFSGGQKQ
+437 
-449 RIALAR
+449 
-455 ALCVSPKFLIADEP
+455 
-469 TSALDVSVQLRML
+469 
-482 QLIKELKR
+482 
-490 EMGLTILFISHDMGV
+490 
-505 IYDIC
+505 
-510 DEVAV
+510 
-515 MKDGKIEETGEK
+515 
-527 KAFFENP
+527 
-534 KTEYGKLLLDSV
+534 
-546 PTLPYLE
+546 

>member
-10 KGCKNFMEKQTDS
+10 KGCKNFMEMQTDS
-23 VETVKSIASDLKAV
+23 VETVKSIASDLKAA

-45 LIVTGKDGRLLVD
+45 LTVTGKDGRLLVD

-93 NLSESYEEKKING
+93 NLSESYEEKRING

-130 EVVMIRQNVS
+130 EIVMIRQNVS
-140 KKEAVCR
+140 KKEAACR
-147 ANELIERLGL
+147 AKELIERLGL

-179 LIAMALACNPDVL
+179 LIAMALACKPDVL

-252 AVTKEILLT
+252 AATKEILLT

-271 SAILRIPHRCPQ
+271 SAILRIPHR
-283 HNNISLRRS
+283 
-292 GSKMQKSDVLLEIRN
+292 
-307 IQASYKEYPAL
+307 
-318 NNVSLDIK
+318 
-326 KNTVL
+326 
-331 GLVGESGSGKS
+331 
-342 TLAKVITGLLQADTG
+342 
-357 EVVFDGEM
+357 
-365 LYSKKKHLHRKQQCK
+365 
-380 QIQMVFQNPEGSLN
+380 
-394 PKHTIEKILSDAML
+394 
-408 FHKVTD
+408 
-414 RAHVKEKCQEW
+414 
-425 VQRMELP
+425 
-432 EDTLS
+432 
-437 RFPSSFSGGQKQ
+437 
-449 RIALAR
+449 
-455 ALCVSPKFLIADEP
+455 
-469 TSALDVSVQLRML
+469 
-482 QLIKELKR
+482 
-490 EMGLTILFISHDMGV
+490 
-505 IYDIC
+505 
-510 DEVAV
+510 
-515 MKDGKIEETGEK
+515 
-527 KAFFENP
+527 
-534 KTEYGKLLLDSV
+534 
-546 PTLPYLE
+546 

>member
-10 KGCKNFMEKQTDS
+10 KGCKNFMEMQTDS
-23 VETVKSIASDLKAV
+23 VETVKSIASDLKAA

-45 LIVTGKDGRLLVD
+45 LTVTGKDGRLLVD

-140 KKEAVCR
+140 KKEASCR
-147 ANELIERLGL
+147 AKELIERLGL

-252 AVTKEILLT
+252 AATKEILLT

-271 SAILRIPHRCPQ
+271 SAILRIPHR
-283 HNNISLRRS
+283 
-292 GSKMQKSDVLLEIRN
+292 
-307 IQASYKEYPAL
+307 
-318 NNVSLDIK
+318 
-326 KNTVL
+326 
-331 GLVGESGSGKS
+331 
-342 TLAKVITGLLQADTG
+342 
-357 EVVFDGEM
+357 
-365 LYSKKKHLHRKQQCK
+365 
-380 QIQMVFQNPEGSLN
+380 
-394 PKHTIEKILSDAML
+394 
-408 FHKVTD
+408 
-414 RAHVKEKCQEW
+414 
-425 VQRMELP
+425 
-432 EDTLS
+432 
-437 RFPSSFSGGQKQ
+437 
-449 RIALAR
+449 
-455 ALCVSPKFLIADEP
+455 
-469 TSALDVSVQLRML
+469 
-482 QLIKELKR
+482 
-490 EMGLTILFISHDMGV
+490 
-505 IYDIC
+505 
-510 DEVAV
+510 
-515 MKDGKIEETGEK
+515 
-527 KAFFENP
+527 
-534 KTEYGKLLLDSV
+534 
-546 PTLPYLE
+546 

>member
-10 KGCKNFMEKQTDS
+10 KGCKNFMEMQTDS
-23 VETVKSIASDLKAV
+23 VETVKSIASDLKAA

-45 LIVTGKDGRLLVD
+45 LTVTGKDGRLLVD

-140 KKEAVCR
+140 KKEAACR
-147 ANELIERLGL
+147 AKKLIERLGL

-179 LIAMALACNPDVL
+179 LIAMALACKPDVL

-252 AVTKEILLT
+252 AATKEILLT

-271 SAILRIPHRCPQ
+271 SAILRIPH
-283 HNNISLRRS
+283 
-292 GSKMQKSDVLLEIRN
+292 K
-307 IQASYKEYPAL
+307 
-318 NNVSLDIK
+318 
-326 KNTVL
+326 
-331 GLVGESGSGKS
+331 
-342 TLAKVITGLLQADTG
+342 
-357 EVVFDGEM
+357 
-365 LYSKKKHLHRKQQCK
+365 
-380 QIQMVFQNPEGSLN
+380 
-394 PKHTIEKILSDAML
+394 
-408 FHKVTD
+408 
-414 RAHVKEKCQEW
+414 
-425 VQRMELP
+425 
-432 EDTLS
+432 
-437 RFPSSFSGGQKQ
+437 
-449 RIALAR
+449 
-455 ALCVSPKFLIADEP
+455 
-469 TSALDVSVQLRML
+469 
-482 QLIKELKR
+482 
-490 EMGLTILFISHDMGV
+490 
-505 IYDIC
+505 
-510 DEVAV
+510 
-515 MKDGKIEETGEK
+515 
-527 KAFFENP
+527 
-534 KTEYGKLLLDSV
+534 
-546 PTLPYLE
+546 

>member
-37 EPIVSVKN
+37 EPIVSVKD

-140 KKEAVCR
+140 KKEAICR
-147 ANELIERLGL
+147 AKELIERLGL

-252 AVTKEILLT
+252 AATKEILLT

-271 SAILRIPHRCPQ
+271 SAILRIPHR
-283 HNNISLRRS
+283 
-292 GSKMQKSDVLLEIRN
+292 
-307 IQASYKEYPAL
+307 
-318 NNVSLDIK
+318 
-326 KNTVL
+326 
-331 GLVGESGSGKS
+331 
-342 TLAKVITGLLQADTG
+342 
-357 EVVFDGEM
+357 
-365 LYSKKKHLHRKQQCK
+365 
-380 QIQMVFQNPEGSLN
+380 
-394 PKHTIEKILSDAML
+394 
-408 FHKVTD
+408 
-414 RAHVKEKCQEW
+414 
-425 VQRMELP
+425 
-432 EDTLS
+432 
-437 RFPSSFSGGQKQ
+437 
-449 RIALAR
+449 
-455 ALCVSPKFLIADEP
+455 
-469 TSALDVSVQLRML
+469 
-482 QLIKELKR
+482 
-490 EMGLTILFISHDMGV
+490 
-505 IYDIC
+505 
-510 DEVAV
+510 
-515 MKDGKIEETGEK
+515 
-527 KAFFENP
+527 
-534 KTEYGKLLLDSV
+534 
-546 PTLPYLE
+546 

>member
-147 ANELIERLGL
+147 AKELIERLGL

-242 VMHHGKIVER
+242 VMHHGKIVETGK
-252 AVTKEILLT
+252 TKELLQH
-261 PKDEY
+261 PKDDY

-271 SAILRIPHRCPQ
+271 SAILRIP
-283 HNNISLRRS
+283 SRRE
-292 GSKMQKSDVLLEIRN
+292 Q
-307 IQASYKEYPAL
+307 
-318 NNVSLDIK
+318 
-326 KNTVL
+326 
-331 GLVGESGSGKS
+331 
-342 TLAKVITGLLQADTG
+342 
-357 EVVFDGEM
+357 
-365 LYSKKKHLHRKQQCK
+365 
-380 QIQMVFQNPEGSLN
+380 
-394 PKHTIEKILSDAML
+394 
-408 FHKVTD
+408 
-414 RAHVKEKCQEW
+414 
-425 VQRMELP
+425 
-432 EDTLS
+432 
-437 RFPSSFSGGQKQ
+437 
-449 RIALAR
+449 
-455 ALCVSPKFLIADEP
+455 
-469 TSALDVSVQLRML
+469 
-482 QLIKELKR
+482 
-490 EMGLTILFISHDMGV
+490 
-505 IYDIC
+505 
-510 DEVAV
+510 
-515 MKDGKIEETGEK
+515 
-527 KAFFENP
+527 
-534 KTEYGKLLLDSV
+534 
-546 PTLPYLE
+546 

>member
-10 KGCKNFMEKQTDS
+10 KGCKNFMEKKTDS

-140 KKEAVCR
+140 KKEEVCR

-252 AVTKEILLT
+252 AATKEILLT

-271 SAILRIPHRCPQ
+271 SAILRIPHR
-283 HNNISLRRS
+283 
-292 GSKMQKSDVLLEIRN
+292 
-307 IQASYKEYPAL
+307 
-318 NNVSLDIK
+318 
-326 KNTVL
+326 
-331 GLVGESGSGKS
+331 
-342 TLAKVITGLLQADTG
+342 
-357 EVVFDGEM
+357 
-365 LYSKKKHLHRKQQCK
+365 
-380 QIQMVFQNPEGSLN
+380 
-394 PKHTIEKILSDAML
+394 
-408 FHKVTD
+408 
-414 RAHVKEKCQEW
+414 
-425 VQRMELP
+425 
-432 EDTLS
+432 
-437 RFPSSFSGGQKQ
+437 
-449 RIALAR
+449 
-455 ALCVSPKFLIADEP
+455 
-469 TSALDVSVQLRML
+469 
-482 QLIKELKR
+482 
-490 EMGLTILFISHDMGV
+490 
-505 IYDIC
+505 
-510 DEVAV
+510 
-515 MKDGKIEETGEK
+515 
-527 KAFFENP
+527 
-534 KTEYGKLLLDSV
+534 
-546 PTLPYLE
+546 

>member
-10 KGCKNFMEKQTDS
+10 KGCKNFMEMQTDS
-23 VETVKSIASDLKAV
+23 VETVKSIASDLKAA

-45 LIVTGKDGRLLVD
+45 LKVTGKDGRLLVD

-140 KKEAVCR
+140 KKEAACR
-147 ANELIERLGL
+147 AKELIERLGL

-179 LIAMALACNPDVL
+179 LIAMALACKPDVL

-217 KEMNFAILF
+217 KEMNFAVLF

-252 AVTKEILLT
+252 AATKEILLT

-271 SAILRIPHRCPQ
+271 SAILRIPH
-283 HNNISLRRS
+283 
-292 GSKMQKSDVLLEIRN
+292 K
-307 IQASYKEYPAL
+307 
-318 NNVSLDIK
+318 
-326 KNTVL
+326 
-331 GLVGESGSGKS
+331 
-342 TLAKVITGLLQADTG
+342 
-357 EVVFDGEM
+357 
-365 LYSKKKHLHRKQQCK
+365 
-380 QIQMVFQNPEGSLN
+380 
-394 PKHTIEKILSDAML
+394 
-408 FHKVTD
+408 
-414 RAHVKEKCQEW
+414 
-425 VQRMELP
+425 
-432 EDTLS
+432 
-437 RFPSSFSGGQKQ
+437 
-449 RIALAR
+449 
-455 ALCVSPKFLIADEP
+455 
-469 TSALDVSVQLRML
+469 
-482 QLIKELKR
+482 
-490 EMGLTILFISHDMGV
+490 
-505 IYDIC
+505 
-510 DEVAV
+510 
-515 MKDGKIEETGEK
+515 
-527 KAFFENP
+527 
-534 KTEYGKLLLDSV
+534 
-546 PTLPYLE
+546 

>member
-10 KGCKNFMEKQTDS
+10 KGCKNFMEMQTDS
-23 VETVKSIASDLKAV
+23 VETVKSIASDLKAA

-45 LIVTGKDGRLLVD
+45 LTVTGKDGRLLVD

-93 NLSESYEEKKING
+93 NLLESYEEKKING

-140 KKEAVCR
+140 KKEAACR
-147 ANELIERLGL
+147 AKELIERLGL

-179 LIAMALACNPDVL
+179 LIAMALACKPDVL

-217 KEMNFAILF
+217 KEMNLAILF

-252 AVTKEILLT
+252 AATKEILLT

-271 SAILRIPHRCPQ
+271 SAILRIPH
-283 HNNISLRRS
+283 
-292 GSKMQKSDVLLEIRN
+292 K
-307 IQASYKEYPAL
+307 
-318 NNVSLDIK
+318 
-326 KNTVL
+326 
-331 GLVGESGSGKS
+331 
-342 TLAKVITGLLQADTG
+342 
-357 EVVFDGEM
+357 
-365 LYSKKKHLHRKQQCK
+365 
-380 QIQMVFQNPEGSLN
+380 
-394 PKHTIEKILSDAML
+394 
-408 FHKVTD
+408 
-414 RAHVKEKCQEW
+414 
-425 VQRMELP
+425 
-432 EDTLS
+432 
-437 RFPSSFSGGQKQ
+437 
-449 RIALAR
+449 
-455 ALCVSPKFLIADEP
+455 
-469 TSALDVSVQLRML
+469 
-482 QLIKELKR
+482 
-490 EMGLTILFISHDMGV
+490 
-505 IYDIC
+505 
-510 DEVAV
+510 
-515 MKDGKIEETGEK
+515 
-527 KAFFENP
+527 
-534 KTEYGKLLLDSV
+534 
-546 PTLPYLE
+546 

>member
-10 KGCKNFMEKQTDS
+10 KGCKNFMEMQTDS
-23 VETVKSIASDLKAV
+23 VETVKSIASDLKAA

-45 LIVTGKDGRLLVD
+45 LTVTGKDGRLLVD

-83 LKSLIGLLPK
+83 LKSLIVLLPK
-93 NLSESYEEKKING
+93 NLSESYEEKNING

-140 KKEAVCR
+140 KKEASCR
-147 ANELIERLGL
+147 AKKLIERLGL

-179 LIAMALACNPDVL
+179 LIAMALACKPDVL

-252 AVTKEILLT
+252 AATKEILLT

-271 SAILRIPHRCPQ
+271 SAILRIPH
-283 HNNISLRRS
+283 
-292 GSKMQKSDVLLEIRN
+292 K
-307 IQASYKEYPAL
+307 
-318 NNVSLDIK
+318 
-326 KNTVL
+326 
-331 GLVGESGSGKS
+331 
-342 TLAKVITGLLQADTG
+342 
-357 EVVFDGEM
+357 
-365 LYSKKKHLHRKQQCK
+365 
-380 QIQMVFQNPEGSLN
+380 
-394 PKHTIEKILSDAML
+394 
-408 FHKVTD
+408 
-414 RAHVKEKCQEW
+414 
-425 VQRMELP
+425 
-432 EDTLS
+432 
-437 RFPSSFSGGQKQ
+437 
-449 RIALAR
+449 
-455 ALCVSPKFLIADEP
+455 
-469 TSALDVSVQLRML
+469 
-482 QLIKELKR
+482 
-490 EMGLTILFISHDMGV
+490 
-505 IYDIC
+505 
-510 DEVAV
+510 
-515 MKDGKIEETGEK
+515 
-527 KAFFENP
+527 
-534 KTEYGKLLLDSV
+534 
-546 PTLPYLE
+546 

>member
-10 KGCKNFMEKQTDS
+10 KGCKNFMEMQTDS
-23 VETVKSIASDLKAV
+23 VETVKSIASDLKAA

-45 LIVTGKDGRLLVD
+45 LTVTEKDGRLLVD

-140 KKEAVCR
+140 KKEAACR
-147 ANELIERLGL
+147 AKELIERLGL
-157 PKELSKKDRLPSEL
+157 PKGLSKKDRLPSEL

-179 LIAMALACNPDVL
+179 LIAMALACKPDVL

-217 KEMNFAILF
+217 KEMNFAVLF

-252 AVTKEILLT
+252 AATKEILLT

-271 SAILRIPHRCPQ
+271 SAILRIPH
-283 HNNISLRRS
+283 
-292 GSKMQKSDVLLEIRN
+292 K
-307 IQASYKEYPAL
+307 
-318 NNVSLDIK
+318 
-326 KNTVL
+326 
-331 GLVGESGSGKS
+331 
-342 TLAKVITGLLQADTG
+342 
-357 EVVFDGEM
+357 
-365 LYSKKKHLHRKQQCK
+365 
-380 QIQMVFQNPEGSLN
+380 
-394 PKHTIEKILSDAML
+394 
-408 FHKVTD
+408 
-414 RAHVKEKCQEW
+414 
-425 VQRMELP
+425 
-432 EDTLS
+432 
-437 RFPSSFSGGQKQ
+437 
-449 RIALAR
+449 
-455 ALCVSPKFLIADEP
+455 
-469 TSALDVSVQLRML
+469 
-482 QLIKELKR
+482 
-490 EMGLTILFISHDMGV
+490 
-505 IYDIC
+505 
-510 DEVAV
+510 
-515 MKDGKIEETGEK
+515 
-527 KAFFENP
+527 
-534 KTEYGKLLLDSV
+534 
-546 PTLPYLE
+546 